1 MQTLFE
7 TDKGQKFLQKSDAF
21 NSHIITVQ
29 VMAIADMSPPHQH
42 AIGTILQCP

>member
-7 TDKGQKFLQKSDAF
+7 TDKAKKFLQKSDAF

-29 VMAIADMSPPHQH
+29 VMAIANMSPPHQNT
-42 AIGTILQCP
+42 IGTILQCP